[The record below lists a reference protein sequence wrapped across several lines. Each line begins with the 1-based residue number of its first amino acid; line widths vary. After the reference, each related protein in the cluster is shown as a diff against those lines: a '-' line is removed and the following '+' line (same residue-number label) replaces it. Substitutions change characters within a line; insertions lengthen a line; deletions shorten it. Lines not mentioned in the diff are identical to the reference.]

1 MLVPVLLAAALA
13 SPPVEARGEQPPPPP
28 PVQSINRAGA
38 NYEAIL
44 REQKAFFDLTPIEQE
59 EVRQLN
65 RRIRAQQPPDT
76 RDAFERCVDAE
87 YAKLEREPTELDRRA
102 IDTRCR

>member
-1 MLVPVLLAAALA
+1 MLVLILLAAALA
-13 SPPVEARGEQPPPPP
+13 APPVEARAEPPPPPP
-28 PVQSINRAGA
+28 PVQSIDRARA

-44 REQKAFFDLTPIEQE
+44 RGEKGLFNLTPIEQE
-59 EVRQLN
+59 EVRELD
-65 RRIRAQQPPDT
+65 RRIRAQRPPDT

-87 YAKLEREPTELDRRA
+87 YAKLEREPTELDQRS